1 MQVPLYHF
9 FSFNSVSGSAVP
21 IIQFEVA
28 IKITHEVYLVS
39 FEMFF
44 SDILGLI
51 QQLYNPIY
59 AFHWGWARRGKG
71 DS

>member
-1 MQVPLYHF
+1 MQVPLLS
-9 FSFNSVSGSAVP
+9 FSSVSASAVL

-28 IKITHEVYLVS
+28 IKITHEIYLGS
-39 FEMFF
+39 FKMF
-44 SDILGLI
+44 SSYILGLI

-59 AFHWGWARRGKG
+59 TVYWGWARRRKG